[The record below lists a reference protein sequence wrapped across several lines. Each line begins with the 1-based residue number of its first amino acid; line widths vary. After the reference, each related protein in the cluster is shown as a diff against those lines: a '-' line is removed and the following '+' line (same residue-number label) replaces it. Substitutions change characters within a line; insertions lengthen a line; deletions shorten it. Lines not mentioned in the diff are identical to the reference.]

1 MREGGERE
9 IMPTRKTLNCGS
21 SFRAIIMSAYIL
33 WRKTWVA
40 TITAN
45 NTNATLD
52 PWFWRWIELVIL
64 QLGIH
69 KLPREN
75 RIRKS
80 HFRNQF
86 PPWFHYSENL
96 YNTVSK
102 RSVYKIIQFKK
113 KKKIVR
119 TQTSFSAFMG
129 TGWVIR
135 SHPEF
140 WKIWTLFW
148 KSQCCGGMSQVIPG
162 RISPGGGGYHNLAIN
177 FD

>member
-113 KKKIVR
+113 KKKN
-119 TQTSFSAFMG
+119 
-129 TGWVIR
+129 R
-135 SHPEF
+135 SYSNFFFGLRGDGLGNQESSWILEDLNF
-140 WKIWTLFW
+140 VLE
-148 KSQCCGGMSQVIPG
+148 IPMLWG
-162 RISPGGGGYHNLAIN
+162 HVPSNSWENIPWWWRLP
-177 FD
+177 